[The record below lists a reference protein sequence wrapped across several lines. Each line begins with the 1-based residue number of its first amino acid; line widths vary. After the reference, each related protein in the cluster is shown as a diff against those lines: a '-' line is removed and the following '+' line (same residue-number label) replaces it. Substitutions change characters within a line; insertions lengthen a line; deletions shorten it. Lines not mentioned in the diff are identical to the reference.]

1 MTLLPPC
8 STPLERNLEA
18 VTARTTDIPVPL
30 RDLWN
35 PETCPESLLP
45 WLAWSLGIDAWKPYW
60 PLSIKRALIKD
71 AINVKRK
78 KGTVKSVR
86 DIVAAFGASIVLQEN
101 WQTNPPGVPHGFSIV
116 INANSMGGEPVTA
129 EFQQDIIDEI
139 TRTKPARS
147 RFTVTAG
154 VSASAQLALA
164 GAARA
169 AIYTRL
175 ELTDA

>member
-8 STPLERNLEA
+8 STPLERKLEA

-101 WQTNPPGVPHGFSIV
+101 
-116 INANSMGGEPVTA
+116 
-129 EFQQDIIDEI
+129 
-139 TRTKPARS
+139 
-147 RFTVTAG
+147 
-154 VSASAQLALA
+154 
-164 GAARA
+164 
-169 AIYTRL
+169 
-175 ELTDA
+175 